1 MKKFILMIGVLIA
14 TTSFAATDPSLK
26 NEIVEKVNLD
36 LSEVELDESHQDFV
50 VVSFS
55 IKDFQINIIDI
66 QGTQEELIQLITSEL
81 RDMFILREYSDTDVY
96 NYKFTFKKA

>member
-1 MKKFILMIGVLIA
+1 MKKFILMIGILVA
-14 TTSFAATDPSLK
+14 STSFGATNPSLK
-26 NEIVEKVNLD
+26 NEIVENVNPDISKVKLN
-36 LSEVELDESHQDFV
+36 EPHQDFV

-66 QGTQEELIQLITSEL
+66 QGSQEELIQLITREL